1 MAGKSEGKKDLSRL
15 SSEQTLATIMKIS
28 KQFNQRLFTGPS
40 KTEMTPTDLRR
51 YYQDMP
57 ANDKIQQINQ
67 MGPEAWD
74 AHMDRIYNG

>member
-1 MAGKSEGKKDLSRL
+1 MANKPKKDISRL
-15 SSEQTLATIMKIS
+15 STEQTLATIFKIS
-28 KQFNQRLFTGPS
+28 KQFNARFHTGPS
-40 KTEMTPTDLRR
+40 KTSLTPTDLRR

>member
-1 MAGKSEGKKDLSRL
+1 MANNPKKDVSRL
-15 SSEQTLATIMKIS
+15 STEQPLATILKIS
-28 KQFNQRLFTGPS
+28 KQFNARFFTGPS
-40 KTEMTPTDLRR
+40 RTEMTPTDLRR
-51 YYQDMP
+51 HYQNMP